1 MAYVTVPKDLTHVK
15 SKVLFGLTKR
25 QLVCFGGA
33 LLTGGPLYFLA
44 RNYLSNSAAALLM
57 IFAMLPGLLFA
68 LFERHGQ
75 PLEVVIQQ
83 MIQCCFMRAKVPK
96 AGSVLL
102 SGVVIGLIEFLI
114 GAGWAVAVGFIA
126 GAVIAELLARI
137 GHYKSFWLNTIG
149 YSVYMMFFALGTY
162 LPMVI
167 MTGYVDD
174 MSTSNGVS
182 AEYLTELHSFMNG
195 TMVVIIAVVT
205 FVAGIVG
212 ALIAKGVFKKHF
224 QKAGIV

>member
-57 IFAMLPGLLFA
+57 IFAMLPGLLLA

-83 MIQCCFMRAKVPK
+83 MIQCCFIRPKERPYQTNNACLSLFYMISGGNATRSKRLGFKNPNNILCRFTVP
-96 AGSVLL
+96 ASAPFPVL
-102 SGVVIGLIEFLI
+102 
-114 GAGWAVAVGFIA
+114 
-126 GAVIAELLARI
+126 
-137 GHYKSFWLNTIG
+137 
-149 YSVYMMFFALGTY
+149 
-162 LPMVI
+162 
-167 MTGYVDD
+167 
-174 MSTSNGVS
+174 S
-182 AEYLTELHSFMNG
+182 AECRPHS
-195 TMVVIIAVVT
+195 
-205 FVAGIVG
+205 
-212 ALIAKGVFKKHF
+212 AL
-224 QKAGIV
+224 

>member
-68 LFERHGQ
+68 LFERHDQ

-83 MIQCCFMRAKVPK
+83 MIQCCFLRPK
-96 AGSVLL
+96 ERPYAYAALVRQYQMEQE
-102 SGVVIGLIEFLI
+102 VKAIVQKNDTPRNRK
-114 GAGWAVAVGFIA
+114 AQIA
-126 GAVIAELLARI
+126 HPHPEKR
-137 GHYKSFWLNTIG
+137 N
-149 YSVYMMFFALGTY
+149 
-162 LPMVI
+162 
-167 MTGYVDD
+167 
-174 MSTSNGVS
+174 
-182 AEYLTELHSFMNG
+182 
-195 TMVVIIAVVT
+195 
-205 FVAGIVG
+205 
-212 ALIAKGVFKKHF
+212 
-224 QKAGIV
+224 

>member
-83 MIQCCFMRAKVPK
+83 MIQCYFTMPRTRTGKILFCTTK
-96 AGSVLL
+96 ARKHGSRTRQ
-102 SGVVIGLIEFLI
+102 SGK
-114 GAGWAVAVGFIA
+114 WC
-126 GAVIAELLARI
+126 
-137 GHYKSFWLNTIG
+137 
-149 YSVYMMFFALGTY
+149 
-162 LPMVI
+162 
-167 MTGYVDD
+167 
-174 MSTSNGVS
+174 
-182 AEYLTELHSFMNG
+182 
-195 TMVVIIAVVT
+195 
-205 FVAGIVG
+205 
-212 ALIAKGVFKKHF
+212 
-224 QKAGIV
+224 

>member
-83 MIQCCFMRAKVPK
+83 MIQCCFIRKPRASVRKQLSETKQAASPK
-96 AGSVLL
+96 KA
-102 SGVVIGLIEFLI
+102 
-114 GAGWAVAVGFIA
+114 A
-126 GAVIAELLARI
+126 ARSKQ
-137 GHYKSFWLNTIG
+137 HEME
-149 YSVYMMFFALGTY
+149 V
-162 LPMVI
+162 
-167 MTGYVDD
+167 
-174 MSTSNGVS
+174 
-182 AEYLTELHSFMNG
+182 
-195 TMVVIIAVVT
+195 
-205 FVAGIVG
+205 
-212 ALIAKGVFKKHF
+212 
-224 QKAGIV
+224 

>member
-33 LLTGGPLYFLA
+33 LLTGGPLYFLT

-83 MIQCCFMRAKVPK
+83 MIQCCFSSAPRKGPIRPTMLMPPLCGNAK
-96 AGSVLL
+96 
-102 SGVVIGLIEFLI
+102 
-114 GAGWAVAVGFIA
+114 WN
-126 GAVIAELLARI
+126 RR
-137 GHYKSFWLNTIG
+137 
-149 YSVYMMFFALGTY
+149 
-162 LPMVI
+162 
-167 MTGYVDD
+167 
-174 MSTSNGVS
+174 
-182 AEYLTELHSFMNG
+182 
-195 TMVVIIAVVT
+195 
-205 FVAGIVG
+205 
-212 ALIAKGVFKKHF
+212 
-224 QKAGIV
+224 

>member
-33 LLTGGPLYFLA
+33 LLTGGPLYFLT

-83 MIQCCFMRAKVPK
+83 MIQCCFLRPKVLKLLQRELKEMLIFILLTDIFPACLKAKNYCYAK
-96 AGSVLL
+96 
-102 SGVVIGLIEFLI
+102 
-114 GAGWAVAVGFIA
+114 
-126 GAVIAELLARI
+126 RI
-137 GHYKSFWLNTIG
+137 
-149 YSVYMMFFALGTY
+149 
-162 LPMVI
+162 
-167 MTGYVDD
+167 
-174 MSTSNGVS
+174 
-182 AEYLTELHSFMNG
+182 
-195 TMVVIIAVVT
+195 
-205 FVAGIVG
+205 
-212 ALIAKGVFKKHF
+212 
-224 QKAGIV
+224 

>member
-75 PLEVVIQQ
+75 PLESSDS
-83 MIQCCFMRAKVPK
+83 AND
-96 AGSVLL
+96 SVLL
-102 SGVVIGLIEFLI
+102 YPSQG
-114 GAGWAVAVGFIA
+114 
-126 GAVIAELLARI
+126 
-137 GHYKSFWLNTIG
+137 K
-149 YSVYMMFFALGTY
+149 ALSDQQC
-162 LPMVI
+162 LRRPCAAI
-167 MTGYVDD
+167 P
-174 MSTSNGVS
+174 
-182 AEYLTELHSFMNG
+182 NG
-195 TMVVIIAVVT
+195 TGGKGHCPEKRYPAKPKSPKSSPAPRKKKLMPLSASTRVT
-205 FVAGIVG
+205 ASPARHRPPSV
-212 ALIAKGVFKKHF
+212 
-224 QKAGIV
+224 

>member
-83 MIQCCFMRAKVPK
+83 MIQCCFIPAAVERT
-96 AGSVLL
+96 GSCKDRTGK
-102 SGVVIGLIEFLI
+102 SSNHS
-114 GAGWAVAVGFIA
+114 A
-126 GAVIAELLARI
+126 GAQHEHETGRVCGFSAQRCAERCT
-137 GHYKSFWLNTIG
+137 HCHT
-149 YSVYMMFFALGTY
+149 V
-162 LPMVI
+162 PQ
-167 MTGYVDD
+167 TG
-174 MSTSNGVS
+174 GCRR
-182 AEYLTELHSFMNG
+182 
-195 TMVVIIAVVT
+195 
-205 FVAGIVG
+205 
-212 ALIAKGVFKKHF
+212 
-224 QKAGIV
+224 